1 MLNFLTFKGVWNFGL
16 EVKLPIFAQ
25 FNLHDIGVGLL
36 WGCSNK
42 WRSSLSTRRT
52 YECHAHCYLLY
63 NCTWGRPT
71 STSSQE
77 YIRIYKSIK
86 EYIRIYKSIKN
97 LFEYKTHLNKLINK
111 DSQWPK
117 ISFRAMSSLIGV
129 KNVSSPY
136 CWLFILLSFWS
147 CVVFEQ
153 AFGGLLPVIWLQ
165 EGHIL
170 QFHKDWMFVVLPNN
184 CRVQN
189 WTKFFNLAMF

>member
-1 MLNFLTFKGVWNFGL
+1 MEVSPEHTKKIWMSCSLLLFIQLYLRETYLNKLTR
-16 EVKLPIFAQ
+16 I
-25 FNLHDIGVGLL
+25 
-36 WGCSNK
+36 
-42 WRSSLSTRRT
+42 
-52 YECHAHCYLLY
+52 
-63 NCTWGRPT
+63 
-71 STSSQE
+71 
-77 YIRIYKSIK
+77 YIRVL
-86 EYIRIYKSIKN
+86 KN
-97 LFEYKTHLNKLINK
+97 LNEYKTHLNKLINK

-129 KNVSSPY
+129 KNVSFPY
-136 CWLFILLSFWS
+136 CWLLILLSFWS

-189 WTKFFNLAMF
+189 WTKFFNRNLAMF

>member
-1 MLNFLTFKGVWNFGL
+1 M
-16 EVKLPIFAQ
+16 EVFPEHTKNIY
-25 FNLHDIGVGLL
+25 G
-36 WGCSNK
+36 
-42 WRSSLSTRRT
+42 
-52 YECHAHCYLLY
+52 CHAHCYLLY

-117 ISFRAMSSLIGV
+117 ISFRAMPSLIGV
-129 KNVSSPY
+129 KNESSPY
-136 CWLFILLSFWS
+136 CWLLILFSFWS

-153 AFGGLLPVIWLQ
+153 AFGGPLPVIWLQ